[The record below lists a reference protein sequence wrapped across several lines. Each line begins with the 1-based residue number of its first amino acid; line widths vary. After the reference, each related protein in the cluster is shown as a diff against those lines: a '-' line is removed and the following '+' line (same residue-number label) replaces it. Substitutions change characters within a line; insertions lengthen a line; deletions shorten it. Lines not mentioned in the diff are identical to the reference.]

1 MTSIA
6 ATISFARAVKAVIAM
21 RAKNHVEPSFLY
33 VADIMKLFNC
43 SRSKAYQIIAELNRE
58 LEQKGFLFIRGRISR
73 RYFEERYGA

>member
-1 MTSIA
+1 MIT
-6 ATISFARAVKAVIAM
+6 M
-21 RAKNHVEPSFLY
+21 RAKNHTEPSFLY
-33 VADIMKLFNC
+33 VADIMELFGC

>member
-1 MTSIA
+1 M
-6 ATISFARAVKAVIAM
+6 
-21 RAKNHVEPSFLY
+21 Y